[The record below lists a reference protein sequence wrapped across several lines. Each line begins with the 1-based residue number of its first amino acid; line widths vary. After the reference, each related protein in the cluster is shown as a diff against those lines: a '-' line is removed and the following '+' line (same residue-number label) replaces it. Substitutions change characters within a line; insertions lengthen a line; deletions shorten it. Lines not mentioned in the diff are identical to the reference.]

1 MSMDIMLMFCPYCGG
16 ELGPKDDTGNVC
28 QSCGKNIFAER
39 QSIDKVI
46 PSGEA
51 GSAFR
56 DALAAVND
64 DNPKKALE
72 IAEEFNESSPGAD
85 ALFLRGAVYA
95 YMGEDGKAAIDWKK
109 GLEAMTSFTNI
120 DAYVC
125 IMSRAIADMIY
136 FKEKEFIDFEPVKY
150 IDKLCDEIHADTG
163 ESCKAFF
170 FYTVYND
177 CEIMME
183 ELQDEGVEVFKDIIP
198 LLFRRTVE
206 YHRNMLCLIQVI
218 DAYLAKMGYNPE
230 TYEDDDMAD
239 LHVYDLISSDLKK
252 YTAGMTAEDM
262 RKIMFSWDD
271 TSLRAN
277 ESILESLMPS
287 SKDSVIGKL
296 LSRKNSSEEAQSE
309 PDAVDLYVRRLLL
322 LDKPNAEECAPQ

>member
-1 MSMDIMLMFCPYCGG
+1 MDIMLMFCPYCGG

-177 CEIMME
+177 CEIMMDQ
-183 ELQDEGVEVFKDIIP
+183 LQDEGAEVFKDVLP

-230 TYEDDDMAD
+230 TYEDDDKVD

-262 RKIMFSWDD
+262 RRIMFSWDD
-271 TSLRAN
+271 ISLKAN
-277 ESILESLMPS
+277 ESLLESIMPG

-296 LSRKNSSEEAQSE
+296 LNRKNSPDDAQSE
-309 PDAVDLYVRRLLL
+309 PDTVDLYVRRLLL
-322 LDKPNAEECAPQ
+322 LDKPAAEESAEE

>member
-1 MSMDIMLMFCPYCGG
+1 MLMFCPYCGG

-28 QSCGKNIFAER
+28 QSCGKNIYAER

-46 PSGEA
+46 PEGEV

-56 DALAAVND
+56 DALAAVDD
-64 DNPKKALE
+64 DNPKKALD
-72 IAEEFNESSPGAD
+72 IAEELNERSPGAD

-136 FKEKEFIDFEPVKY
+136 CKEKEFIDFDPVKY
-150 IDKLCDEIHADTG
+150 IDKLCDEIHANTG

-177 CEIMME
+177 CEIMMD
-183 ELQDEGVEVFKDIIP
+183 ELQDEGVEVFKDILP

-239 LHVYDLISSDLKK
+239 LHVYDLISRNLKK
-252 YTAGMTAEDM
+252 YTEGMTAEDM

-296 LSRKNSSEEAQSE
+296 LSRKNNPEEVQNE

-322 LDKPNAEECAPQ
+322 LDKPSTEESAVQ

>member
-28 QSCGKNIFAER
+28 QSCGKNIFTER
-39 QSIDKVI
+39 QSIDNVI

-56 DALAAVND
+56 DALAAVDD

-109 GLEAMTSFTNI
+109 GLEAMTSFVNI

-170 FYTVYND
+170 FYTVYSD

-206 YHRNMLCLIQVI
+206 YHRNMFCLIQVI

-252 YTAGMTAEDM
+252 YTAGMTPEDM

-296 LSRKNSSEEAQSE
+296 LNRKNSSEEAQSE
-309 PDAVDLYVRRLLL
+309 PDAVDMYVRRLLL
-322 LDKPNAEECAPQ
+322 LDKPNAEECASQ

>member
-1 MSMDIMLMFCPYCGG
+1 MDIMLMFCPYCGG
-16 ELGPKDDTGNVC
+16 ELGPKDDSGYVC
-28 QSCGKNIFAER
+28 QSCGKNIYSER
-39 QSIDKVI
+39 QRIEDVI
-46 PSGEA
+46 PGEDT

-56 DALAAVND
+56 DALAAID
-64 DNPKKALE
+64 DGNPKKALA
-72 IAEEFNESSPGAD
+72 IAEELNESSPGAD

-95 YMGEDGKAAIDWKK
+95 YIGEDGKAAIDWKK
-109 GLEAMTSFTNI
+109 GLEAMTSFTNL

-125 IMSRAIADMIY
+125 IMSRAISDMIY
-136 FKEKEFIDFEPVKY
+136 CKEKDFIDFEPVKY

-177 CEIMME
+177 CEIMMDQ
-183 ELQDEGVEVFKDIIP
+183 LQDEGAEVFKDVLP

-230 TYEDDDMAD
+230 TYEDDDKVD

-262 RKIMFSWDD
+262 RRIMFSWDD
-271 TSLRAN
+271 ISLKAN
-277 ESILESLMPS
+277 ESLLESIMPG

-296 LSRKNSSEEAQSE
+296 LNRKNSPDDAQSE

-322 LDKPNAEECAPQ
+322 LDRPAAEESAEE

>member
-1 MSMDIMLMFCPYCGG
+1 
-16 ELGPKDDTGNVC
+16 
-28 QSCGKNIFAER
+28 
-39 QSIDKVI
+39 
-46 PSGEA
+46 
-51 GSAFR
+51 
-56 DALAAVND
+56 
-64 DNPKKALE
+64 
-72 IAEEFNESSPGAD
+72 
-85 ALFLRGAVYA
+85 
-95 YMGEDGKAAIDWKK
+95 
-109 GLEAMTSFTNI
+109 
-120 DAYVC
+120 
-125 IMSRAIADMIY
+125 MI
-136 FKEKEFIDFEPVKY
+136 
-150 IDKLCDEIHADTG
+150 
-163 ESCKAFF
+163 
-170 FYTVYND
+170 
-177 CEIMME
+177 
-183 ELQDEGVEVFKDIIP
+183 
-198 LLFRRTVE
+198 
-206 YHRNMLCLIQVI
+206 CLIQVI